1 MENGQEQKTLLTEMV
16 EGLTNDVADLTKL
29 IKDRP
34 EPAAPPDL
42 QPFLQRV
49 ADAINGLRD
58 QLKESSKKKPPEPE
72 TPRESPQLLAE
83 LRAIRQAIS
92 QSPANR
98 IGQAVQ
104 YGTVLL
110 IASLFTTGIM
120 AYYAVKW
127 RDERDSFEVAHWKW
141 RYTQQANPEY
151 AAFAEDKFP
160 GDSIKADLTQWV
172 LEQESADQKREAARK
187 AAEQAKVMNAQADE
201 LERKSG
207 SKTGK
212 K

>member
-1 MENGQEQKTLLTEMV
+1 MENGQQQKSLLTEVV
-16 EGLTNDVADLTKL
+16 ESMAKDMAELIGLVRDLSK
-29 IKDRP
+29 RP
-34 EPAAPPDL
+34 TQPDL

-49 ADAINGLRD
+49 ADAINGLRA
-58 QLKESSKKKPPEPE
+58 QPKESPEKNPSEPEPP
-72 TPRESPQLLAE
+72 TLSPQLLAE
-83 LRAIRQAIS
+83 LRALRQAIS

-98 IGQAVQ
+98 ISQAVQ

-110 IASLFTTGIM
+110 AASLLTTGITV
-120 AYYAVKW
+120 YYATKW
-127 RDERDSFEVAHWKW
+127 RDERDSFEVANWKW

-172 LEQESADQKREAARK
+172 IEQESADQKREAARE

-201 LERKSG
+201 LEGKG
-207 SKTGK
+207 STKTK
-212 K
+212 NK